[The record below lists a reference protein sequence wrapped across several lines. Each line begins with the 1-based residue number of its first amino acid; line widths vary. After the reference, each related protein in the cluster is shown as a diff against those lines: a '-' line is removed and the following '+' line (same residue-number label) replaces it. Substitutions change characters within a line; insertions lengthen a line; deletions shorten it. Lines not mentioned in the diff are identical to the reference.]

1 MFQRDNEEYKW
12 DIHTAMQNS
21 YNVIINQYDVFIIIQ
36 SGNGWFAHDPS
47 GDLILEDLLGILEY
61 YEEEEDFIKC
71 KRLNELIKNEF

>member
-1 MFQRDNEEYKW
+1 MVTIQ
-12 DIHTAMQNS
+12 
-21 YNVIINQYDVFIIIQ
+21 YNVIKIQYDVFILIQ

-71 KRLNELIKNEF
+71 KRLNEGG